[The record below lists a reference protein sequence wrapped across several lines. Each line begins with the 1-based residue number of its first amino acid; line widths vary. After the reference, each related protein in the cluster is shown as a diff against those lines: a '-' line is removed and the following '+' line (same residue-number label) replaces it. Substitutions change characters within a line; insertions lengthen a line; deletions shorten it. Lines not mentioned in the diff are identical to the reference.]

1 MLPLLLINAI
11 SAAGDIYHNMAT
23 QAAENK
29 AAKEAAAATTGPTP
43 VGQSFPAMLQKTVAS
58 TLVATPTADQIA
70 TTQKELTTQLY
81 HSNDVVSAMNASGAK
96 GPFQIKLD
104 ANGAAS
110 LHAADGTVK
119 PLSLSPEMKTIAQK
133 LYLLGSS
140 TSRVT
145 TPATTASTT
154 SLATHPTT
162 SVTSAKSVIL
172 SQN

>member
-29 AAKEAAAATTGPTP
+29 ANSATVTPT
-43 VGQSFPAMLQKTVAS
+43 GQSFPAMLQKTAAS
-58 TLVATPTADQIA
+58 SLPSLSPAADTATM
-70 TTQKELTTQLY
+70 QKDLTSTLY
-81 HSNDVVSAMNASGAK
+81 HSNDVVSAINASGAK
-96 GPFQIKLD
+96 GPFQIKLE

-119 PLSLSPEMKTIAQK
+119 PLSLSPDMKAVAEK

-140 TSRVT
+140 STS
-145 TPATTASTT
+145 ATTSPSATSSAST
-154 SLATHPTT
+154 AAHAPVG
-162 SVTSAKSVIL
+162 VTSAKSVIL
-172 SQN
+172 SQS